1 LRLLLII
8 VVIFGK
14 VNDEWRWAWNSHPPL
29 FINERP
35 KLTLAYSAAPHGHGS
50 RFKSWS
56 EHHDEMGV
64 LEGAVLSGAKE
75 VRNQVFVSTL

>member
-1 LRLLLII
+1 LRLVL
-8 VVIFGK
+8 VVVVVFGK
-14 VNDEWRWAWNSHPPL
+14 VDDEWRWAWNSHPPL

-35 KLTLAYSAAPHGHGS
+35 KLTWSYSAAPHGHGS
-50 RFKSWS
+50 RFKSRS